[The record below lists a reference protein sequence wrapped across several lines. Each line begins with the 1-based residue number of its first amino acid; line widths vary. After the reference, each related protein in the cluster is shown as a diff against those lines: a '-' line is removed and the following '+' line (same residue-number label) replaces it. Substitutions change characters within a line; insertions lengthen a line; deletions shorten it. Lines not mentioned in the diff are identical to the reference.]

1 MHSHILQNAPR
12 QRIRLTANAKEIE
25 AMQSGKVGEE
35 INASASFLTRRGIAD
50 ICFQINVTNCIV

>member
-25 AMQSGKVGEE
+25 AMQSAKVGGRF
-35 INASASFLTRRGIAD
+35 NASTVVLTRHD
-50 ICFQINVTNCIV
+50 IVWESIILFDSTCNA